1 MTVIALCRIY
11 QPNGHPHALFK
22 ADQLYKIVLSCSTL
36 QAKELGLEALT
47 EGQTVRVYKP
57 WHEMHASQGKAE
69 GTGANGPRLPASLPL
84 PRSQPLATPDP
95 LDAPLSDTTLFC
107 SRYFIS

>member
-11 QPNGHPHALFK
+11 QPNGHPHALFN
-22 ADQLYKIVLSCSTL
+22 ADQLFKIVLSCPGM
-36 QAKELGLEALT
+36 QAKELGLEALA

-57 WHEMHASQGKAE
+57 WHEMHASQGKVE
-69 GTGANGPRLPASLPL
+69 GTVTVGPRLPASLPL
-84 PRSQPLATPDP
+84 PPSQPLATPDP